1 MKCNYNI
8 PTFSEIEKSNIDF
21 ENEMK
26 KAIIQV
32 KKESIKGV
40 EVFEDIEENGFL
52 IESINWGSNTHLFNK
67 IGSFVEVKSFFD
79 RLDFEGY
86 FMFKVEYFQYIYPS
100 KGEREKIKMFK
111 TFN

>member
-1 MKCNYNI
+1 MMCNINI
-8 PTFSEIEKSNIDF
+8 PTFSEIEKRNIDF

-26 KAIIQV
+26 NAILKV
-32 KKESIKGV
+32 KEESIKGK
-40 EVFEDIEENGFL
+40 EVFEDIEESSFL
-52 IESINWGSNTHLFNK
+52 IESISWGSNTHLFNK

-79 RLDFEGY
+79 RIDFEQY

>member
-8 PTFSEIEKSNIDF
+8 PTFSEIEKRNIDF

-26 KAIIQV
+26 NAIIQV

-40 EVFEDIEENGFL
+40 EVFEEIEENGFL
-52 IESINWGSNTHLFNK
+52 IESISFGSCSHKFNK
-67 IGSFVEVKSFFD
+67 IGSFVKISSLVD
-79 RLDFEGY
+79 RLDFEEY
-86 FMFKVEYFQYIYPS
+86 FMFKVEYFKYIYPS

>member
-1 MKCNYNI
+1 
-8 PTFSEIEKSNIDF
+8 
-21 ENEMK
+21 MK

-67 IGSFVEVKSFFD
+67 IGSFLILGLHFLAQQQQKE
-79 RLDFEGY
+79 L
-86 FMFKVEYFQYIYPS
+86 
-100 KGEREKIKMFK
+100 
-111 TFN
+111 

>member
-1 MKCNYNI
+1 MMCNINI
-8 PTFSEIEKSNIDF
+8 PTFSEIEKRNIDF

-26 KAIIQV
+26 NAILKV
-32 KKESIKGV
+32 KEESIKGK
-40 EVFEDIEENGFL
+40 EVFEDIEESSFL
-52 IESINWGSNTHLFNK
+52 SESISWGSNTHLFNK

-79 RLDFEGY
+79 RIDFEQY
-86 FMFKVEYFQYIYPS
+86 FMFKAEYFQYIYPS

>member
-1 MKCNYNI
+1 MMCNINI
-8 PTFSEIEKSNIDF
+8 PTFSEIEKRNIDF

-26 KAIIQV
+26 NAILKV
-32 KKESIKGV
+32 KEESIKGK
-40 EVFEDIEENGFL
+40 EVFEDIEESSFL
-52 IESINWGSNTHLFNK
+52 IESISWGSNTHLFNK

-79 RLDFEGY
+79 RIDFEQY
-86 FMFKVEYFQYIYPS
+86 FMFKAEYFQYIYPS